1 MLPPEILQSIFSHVK
16 DQFSLHA
23 STLVSRTWYKSA
35 TPFLYAKPIIDGSN
49 FDAFVRAICPS
60 VNAHIR
66 INGLAELVRRL
77 DMSRLVHNG
86 SKSLTARI
94 LGRVKG
100 RLEEF
105 VAPQASFAYVCL
117 IYACCDTWQ
126 EAQTPLRAPK
136 AAAQR
141 SFKATRQ
148 PSWAVFANLSRI
160 NCLAALSKCTNL
172 RFLDLSFV
180 SESIAILD
188 LLHSTAGL
196 PKLEILHLPR
206 SSGHGTDNNTTRVAW
221 PTKLRELRISGG
233 LSDESVS
240 YLTALPQSVSS
251 LSIGNCP
258 RLSML
263 TIRPL
268 LEIIGPQLSYLEIVA
283 PIPAL
288 GESFGRLDNVM
299 NWAPN
304 VRHLKIS
311 VEFITQEIF
320 LERDYDESHYKS
332 LKILYLHCFDPAQC
346 EHLGAGLVLIG
357 VFFGQF
363 TSVRILGI
371 HERLGWRDNERSRE
385 NLWEINTLL
394 RKQAEEE
401 GSEAE
406 IPVND
411 AGIRFYGT
419 R

>member
-1 MLPPEILQSIFSHVK
+1 MV
-16 DQFSLHA
+16 
-23 STLVSRTWYKSA
+23 
-35 TPFLYAKPIIDGSN
+35 
-49 FDAFVRAICPS
+49 
-60 VNAHIR
+60 
-66 INGLAELVRRL
+66 
-77 DMSRLVHNG
+77 
-86 SKSLTARI
+86 
-94 LGRVKG
+94 
-100 RLEEF
+100 
-105 VAPQASFAYVCL
+105 
-117 IYACCDTWQ
+117 
-126 EAQTPLRAPK
+126 
-136 AAAQR
+136 
-141 SFKATRQ
+141 
-148 PSWAVFANLSRI
+148 ANLSRI

-206 SSGHGTDNNTTRVAW
+206 SSGHGTDKNTTRVAW

-233 LSDESVS
+233 LSDESVF
-240 YLTALPQSVSS
+240 YLTALPQSVSC
-251 LSIGNCP
+251 LSVGNCP

-304 VRHLKIS
+304 LRHLKIS
-311 VEFITQEIF
+311 VEFITEQLFAES
-320 LERDYDESHYKS
+320 DHDESYYKS
-332 LKILYLHCFDPAQC
+332 LRILYLHCFDPAQC
-346 EHLGAGLVLIG
+346 GHLGPGLVLIG
-357 VFFGQF
+357 VFFGHF
-363 TSVRILGI
+363 CKVRILGI
-371 HERLGWRDNERSRE
+371 HERLGWRDKDVNIK

-394 RKQAEEE
+394 RGQAEEE
-401 GSEAE
+401 GPKAE
-406 IPVND
+406 IPVED